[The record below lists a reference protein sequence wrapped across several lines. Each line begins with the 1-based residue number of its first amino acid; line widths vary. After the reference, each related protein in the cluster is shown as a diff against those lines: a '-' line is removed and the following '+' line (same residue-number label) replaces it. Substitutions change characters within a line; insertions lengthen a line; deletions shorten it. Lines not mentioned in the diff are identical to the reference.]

1 MPKSLA
7 DAALRPV
14 SARVTVADSVYQNLR
29 QALILGRFDPGQV
42 LTIGA
47 LADTF
52 QTSHMPVREALRRLG
67 AEGAVEIRANGSAH
81 VPDVTLETL
90 EDISRARLALEGQ
103 ATELAVERIS
113 ETDLCALEE
122 LEARHST
129 TARQQ
134 DVYEMLACNRDF
146 HFAIYAAAGS
156 PVLLNLIE
164 SLWLRYGPFMRL
176 LSQHIAPRLERGT
189 HEPFQQGHREIVKAI
204 RARDSTRARTAICR
218 DIEGTKEMLA
228 GICAT
233 LGTDDRV
240 DTLSR

>member
-47 LADTF
+47 LADSF

-67 AEGAVEIRANGSAH
+67 AEGAVEIRSNGSAY
-81 VPDVTLETL
+81 VPDVTLGTL
-90 EDISRARLALEGQ
+90 EDISRARLALEGL
-103 ATELAVERIS
+103 ATELAVERIT

-122 LEARHST
+122 LEARHSA
-129 TARQQ
+129 TARLR
-134 DVYEMLACNRDF
+134 DVYEMLERNCDF
-146 HFAIYAAAGS
+146 HFAIYATADS
-156 PVLLNLIE
+156 PVLMNLIE

-176 LSQHIAPRLERGT
+176 LSQRIAPQFERGT
-189 HEPFQQGHREIVKAI
+189 HEPFQQGHRDIVEAI
-204 RARDSTRARTAICR
+204 RARDPARARAAICR
-218 DIEGTKEMLA
+218 DIEGTKQLLVQ
-228 GICAT
+228 ICAEK
-233 LGTDDRV
+233 
-240 DTLSR
+240 